1 MKRLFSLLI
10 FISMFSG
17 MHLLAKRVDIA
28 PSEALYLINAP
39 EEICQLVESVDLAIN
54 FGQNYEVAMPTKAG
68 IEINPWNSFIS
79 STINPQTKNLLF
91 IIQPD
96 FFNRCNK
103 DEQKFLITR
112 TYLLVKD
119 GIRPNWLTIFII
131 IFSLSLSI
139 ALSIAIMRIL
149 KTRGYSQQQ
158 TLIITIGLM
167 FLLEITLV
175 KKAKVN
181 LETFILVRNVRLL
194 HIKAQKLSGITNA
207 DSTSKC
213 ISRLLTSEV

>member
-1 MKRLFSLLI
+1 
-10 FISMFSG
+10 MFSG

-79 STINPQTKNLLF
+79 STINPQTKTLLF

-119 GIRPNWLTIFII
+119 GIRPN
-131 IFSLSLSI
+131 
-139 ALSIAIMRIL
+139 
-149 KTRGYSQQQ
+149 
-158 TLIITIGLM
+158 
-167 FLLEITLV
+167 
-175 KKAKVN
+175 
-181 LETFILVRNVRLL
+181 
-194 HIKAQKLSGITNA
+194 
-207 DSTSKC
+207 
-213 ISRLLTSEV
+213 